1 MSRTTAPPLRPPVH
15 IRTLRL
21 YGDLEHP
28 VNLSVTQLRRW
39 PAHQAEVV
47 FDCATNGAQRHLFA
61 GPLLRDVVAEAGP
74 TFDVRRRKDRSR
86 FLIAVFGGDGHRA
99 VLSWPEI
106 DAEFGNSP
114 VLLATSLDGHPL
126 DAEGSQ
132 LVVPSDACG
141 ARYVSAITSIWVGA
155 YLPPETGRQQV

>member
-1 MSRTTAPPLRPPVH
+1 MSRITAPPLMPTVR

-21 YGDLEHP
+21 YGDLERP
-28 VNLSVTQLRRW
+28 VNLSVAQLRRW
-39 PAHQAEVV
+39 PTHQAEVV
-47 FDCATNGAQRHLFA
+47 FDCAANGAQHHVFA

-74 TFDVRRRKDRSR
+74 TFDVRRRKDRSH

-106 DAEFGNSP
+106 DAEFGDSP

-132 LVVPSDACG
+132 LVVPGDACG

-155 YLPPETGRQQV
+155 YLPPGSGEHQV